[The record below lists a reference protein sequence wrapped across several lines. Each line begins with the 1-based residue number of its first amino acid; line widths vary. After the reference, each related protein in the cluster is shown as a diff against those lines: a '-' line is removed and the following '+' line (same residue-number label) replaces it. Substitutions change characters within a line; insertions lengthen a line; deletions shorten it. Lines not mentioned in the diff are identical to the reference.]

1 MMHQLHIGHAVP
13 AVRFRSPSQA
23 VPSWRSSRPNQ
34 QHCCMAVPATE
45 NHSITMGPE
54 CGHRRADA
62 GRRIVSERDQGHA
75 EAGSGAQSISAKD
88 RAALAATA
96 TCSDAT
102 AWPLEGVE
110 AAVPIGAEASTSRRQ
125 ALGSVVAA
133 AVAAA
138 ATALPAHA
146 MKTVSCL
153 VDKPPLN

>member
-1 MMHQLHIGHAVP
+1 
-13 AVRFRSPSQA
+13 
-23 VPSWRSSRPNQ
+23 
-34 QHCCMAVPATE
+34 
-45 NHSITMGPE
+45 MGPE